1 MVKYNTLLKF
11 KSTDFFLFFNKVSQ
25 SLKITYAVP
34 IVFILDSVALDYKL
48 LPKESNNLFF
58 V

>member
-11 KSTDFFLFFNKVSQ
+11 KSTDLFFNKVSQ